1 MNKITYFTITIFLL
15 IGSALTFQA
24 CKSAEKATTT
34 PIKVEK
40 ATVTPLSISTILSK
54 IEGNEIKA
62 DWLSGDVDAD
72 YKGKPMSITASM
84 NARFRRDSVIWLNVK
99 KLCFTVARA
108 KMTPDSIFIV
118 NYIQSTYIAQDLKY
132 VEQKY
137 GIPADFKT
145 LQNILLGNA
154 VFLTD
159 KNALKVEKD
168 PSGDII
174 LRGSNAQWKNMYRLD
189 SQADMIKEMVFEQ
202 PATERYLKITYE
214 NYAILRGY
222 ANDQKKF
229 PYIRTLNMESPQ
241 TGKISIT
248 LEVDADG
255 LEVNVPKNIK
265 FEIPSHYDRAN

>member
-1 MNKITYFTITIFLL
+1 MNKITYFSII
-15 IGSALTFQA
+15 IGTALTFQA
-24 CKSAEKATTT
+24 CKSAQKATTT
-34 PIKVEK
+34 SVKTET
-40 ATVTPLSISTILSK
+40 ATANPLSISTILSK

-62 DWLSGDVDAD
+62 DWLAGDVDAD
-72 YKGKPMSITASM
+72 YKGKPMSISASM

-99 KLCFTVARA
+99 KLGFNVARA

-118 NYIQSTYIAQDLKY
+118 NYIQSNYIAQDLKY
-132 VEQKY
+132 IEQKY

-168 PSGDII
+168 ASGDII

>member
-1 MNKITYFTITIFLL
+1 
-15 IGSALTFQA
+15 
-24 CKSAEKATTT
+24 
-34 PIKVEK
+34 
-40 ATVTPLSISTILSK
+40 
-54 IEGNEIKA
+54 
-62 DWLSGDVDAD
+62 
-72 YKGKPMSITASM
+72 
-84 NARFRRDSVIWLNVK
+84 
-99 KLCFTVARA
+99 
-108 KMTPDSIFIV
+108 MTPDSIFIV

-159 KNALKVEKD
+159 KNMLKVEKD
-168 PSGDII
+168 LSGDII
-174 LRGSNAQWKNMYRLD
+174 LRGSDAQWKNMYRLD

-202 PATERYLKITYE
+202 PATERFLKITYE

-248 LEVDADG
+248 IEVDADG

-265 FEIPSHYDRAN
+265 FEIPSHYDRAD

>member
-1 MNKITYFTITIFLL
+1 MNKITYFSII
-15 IGSALTFQA
+15 IGTALAFQA
-24 CKSAEKATTT
+24 CKSAQKATTT
-34 PIKVEK
+34 TVKVE
-40 ATVTPLSISTILSK
+40 TVTVPPLSISTILSK

-62 DWLSGDVDAD
+62 DWLAGDVDAD
-72 YKGKPMSITASM
+72 YKGKPMSISASM

-99 KLCFTVARA
+99 KLGFNVARA

-202 PATERYLKITYE
+202 PATERFLKITYE